1 MLPLFSYPPE
11 GAIST
16 GDWLRAPRFGVC
28 FGWGR
33 GCLAS
38 VPGTF
43 VFVPP
48 CSPGTTHP
56 SSVTSCLSGV
66 HRLPTLPL
74 PLEEHSALLPGWK
87 PEPAQPFVISCLW
100 PWNFYSRKLG
110 HRCSILYPL
119 FSPPFTF
126 QKWKVSTFPSCCNLN
141 FTSFGVA
148 LASFLNHE
156 GA

>member
-1 MLPLFSYPPE
+1 MKIHSFSLSYSLSKSFLHKYPGVNYFYFGSSSQGEPLLMLPLFSYPPE

-48 CSPGTTHP
+48 CSPGTTHS

-66 HRLPTLPL
+66 HRVLTLPL
-74 PLEEHSALLPGWK
+74 PPEEHPALLPGWK
-87 PEPAQPFVISCLW
+87 PEPAQPFVISCL
-100 PWNFYSRKLG
+100 
-110 HRCSILYPL
+110 
-119 FSPPFTF
+119 
-126 QKWKVSTFPSCCNLN
+126 
-141 FTSFGVA
+141 
-148 LASFLNHE
+148 
-156 GA
+156 